1 MRSHSKKIIALDP
14 GYEDGAGYFM
24 LGAVHYKSP
33 YIPFLLSW
41 PNNKDALKWLEMS
54 YNTGDAKL
62 AQGVYLAQSLY
73 KDGQKNEAINLLDE
87 ISKSTPSE
95 DDYASDWEWIKKAK
109 ELHTEY

>member
-1 MRSHSKKIIALDP
+1 MRSHSKKIIELDP

-41 PNNKDALKWLEMS
+41 PNNKDALKWLDMS

-73 KDGQKNEAINLLDE
+73 KDGQKNEAINLLDK
-87 ISKSTPSE
+87 ISKATPSE

-109 ELHTEY
+109 ELHAEY